1 MKILQLQNLQQNS
14 ISIKSHKN
22 KQKIY
27 DRICWDEIK
36 NNPEAYRTHETDKV
50 ERFANIATSF

>member
-27 DRICWDEIK
+27 DRIC
-36 NNPEAYRTHETDKV
+36 
-50 ERFANIATSF
+50 